1 MTRRQLGPAA
11 LLATGL
17 GCSKPPAP
25 APSPAAPGQPAA
37 KAGWQRQENWFSY
50 TPAAQP
56 DRVYFGRLLAHLR
69 LPGKPASFGSD
80 RILWLRFDN
89 GSWRVETAPNYRGPL
104 LPAPLSSE
112 LETFLTDTEEIY
124 FWAFNVGDTPE
135 FRKEAQELEQD
146 LRAGKFISA
155 DEEP

>member
-1 MTRRQLGPAA
+1 MNRRHFWHAA
-11 LLATGL
+11 WLPLSLA
-17 GCSKPPAP
+17 CSRPPAP
-25 APSPAAPGQPAA
+25 APAKPLPPAAERL
-37 KAGWQRQENWFSY
+37 WRRDENWFAY

-80 RILWLRFDN
+80 RILWLRFVNDRWN
-89 GSWRVETAPNYRGPL
+89 VETAPNYRGPL
-104 LPAPLSSE
+104 LPAPVAAA
-112 LETFLTDTEEIY
+112 LEPFLTDREEIY

-135 FRKEAQELEQD
+135 FRQEALKLEKD
-146 LRAGKFISA
+146 LRAGAFISA

>member
-1 MTRRQLGPAA
+1 MTRRRLWLAA

-25 APSPAAPGQPAA
+25 TPPPSAPEPPVRKSI
-37 KAGWQRQENWFSY
+37 WRREENWFSH

-69 LPGKPASFGSD
+69 LPGKPAHFGSD
-80 RILWLRFDN
+80 RILWLRFDK
-89 GSWRVETAPNYRGPL
+89 GGWIVETEPNYRGPL
-104 LPAPLSSE
+104 LPAPLAVE
-112 LETFLTDTEEIY
+112 LEPFLGDRDEIY

-135 FRKEAQELEQD
+135 FRLEAQQLEKD
-146 LRAGKFISA
+146 LRDGRFISA
-155 DEEP
+155 DEAP

>member
-1 MTRRQLGPAA
+1 VTRRQLGP
-11 LLATGL
+11 LLLLPIATG
-17 GCSKPPAP
+17 CSRPPAP
-25 APSPAAPGQPAA
+25 PPPADPVKPAGN
-37 KAGWQRQENWFSY
+37 KAWRRDENWFSY

-69 LPGKPASFGSD
+69 LPGKPAKFGSD

-89 GSWRVETAPNYRGPL
+89 GRWNVETATNYRGPL
-104 LPAPLSSE
+104 LPAPLAAA
-112 LETFLTDTEEIY
+112 LEPFLTEREEIY

-135 FRKEAQELEQD
+135 FRQEAQKLEQD
-146 LRAGKFISA
+146 LLAGKFISA